1 MSDTKYFLYGLGIGA
16 VAGVLLA
23 PRSGHETMRMIGQTA
38 AKKRNAAAEQLDR
51 ARRAAET
58 TAEGIATAFE
68 KGRDQLVG

>member
-1 MSDTKYFLYGLGIGA
+1 MRETKYFLYGLGIGA

-23 PRSGHETMRMIGQTA
+23 PRSGDETLRMMGQTA
-38 AKKRNAAAEQLDR
+38 NRRRNAAAEQLDR

-68 KGRDQLVG
+68 KGRDQLLG